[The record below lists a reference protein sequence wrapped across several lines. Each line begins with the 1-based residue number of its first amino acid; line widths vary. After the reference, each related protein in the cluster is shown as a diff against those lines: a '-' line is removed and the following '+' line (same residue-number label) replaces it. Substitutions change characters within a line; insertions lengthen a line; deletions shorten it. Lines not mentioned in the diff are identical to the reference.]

1 MKKAQISLLT
11 VLVLLLLAACDDSK
25 SDLIGKWTGTES
37 AGGGGTVTF
46 NDNDTVLIEM
56 GMFNNSFE
64 WTIEDKVLNL
74 YTTKDGEQKL
84 SYQYEIEQESKD
96 NVTLYELD
104 EEEKRVEGATIKLSR

>member
-11 VLVLLLLAACDDSK
+11 VIVLLLLTACSDSK

-64 WTIEDKVLNL
+64 WSVEDKVLNL
-74 YTTKDGEQKL
+74 YTTKDGEQEL

-104 EEEKRVEGATIKLSR
+104 EEGKRVEGATIKLSR

>member
-1 MKKAQISLLT
+1 MKKTQISLLT
-11 VLVLLLLAACDDSK
+11 VLMLLLLAACGYSK

-96 NVTLYELD
+96 NVTLYELN
-104 EEEKRVEGATIKLSR
+104 EEGKRVEGATIKLSR

>member
-1 MKKAQISLLT
+1 MKKARFPLLA
-11 VLVLLLLAACDDSK
+11 VLVLLLLAACGDSK

-46 NDNDTVLIEM
+46 NENDTVLIEM
-56 GMFNNSFE
+56 GIFNNSFE
-64 WTIEDKVLNL
+64 WTVENKVLNL
-74 YTTKDGEQKL
+74 YITKDGKRKL

-104 EEEKRVEGATIKLSR
+104 EEGKRVEGAIIKLSR